1 MLDCWRFGKGLFVVA
16 APAQTSSS
24 CRFGVFH
31 FDPRR
36 GELLKHGIRIKIQDK
51 PFRLLSLLLEQPG
64 EIVSREELHQ
74 RLWPANTYVEFDDGL
89 NAVVKKLRAALND
102 SADSPRFIETVP
114 RHGYRFIA
122 PLTKAAWNEELG
134 EVHEPPKGSGAKL
147 SVPQTWLRNSW
158 LRLAAVITTAT
169 GLTFGWFSFFF
180 AVLILLGAAGFGTY
194 ALLHRPSPT
203 PFQQFTVMQV
213 TNSGRAVRAA
223 ISPDGRYVLS
233 VMDDNGLQSLR
244 LRNVPTGSDT
254 QVIPPSASQYESL
267 AFSPDGNYIYFRKGQ
282 TTAGSYYNLYRS
294 PVLGGTPQTVVRN
307 IDSDIA
313 FSPDGQR
320 IAYIRDNDP
329 EVEKYRILTAS
340 LEGNEEKVLLIGSF
354 ASELPQSLA
363 WPRSNEISYSLYSV
377 ERGIG
382 AIDTVDV
389 HTGRSHRFGTF
400 NRKFPVEIRWSRDD
414 HRFFANYWQTGANSS
429 KGQIGFL
436 SGTAREIEPITRDTN
451 KYTTLTL
458 STDGRTLA
466 TVLARSYATVSIL
479 SEGAHR
485 FGKPRPLLSQS
496 SEFDEFSALS
506 WSADGNLLVGNLGG
520 LSRLGVDGKNKT
532 QLSADS
538 SVSILYPSSCGTNY
552 LVLTG
557 ARQSGA
563 NIWRTNADGSMP
575 LKLTDGKLDY
585 SPVCSLDLKWVYYV
599 SFPFGHISRVPLDGS
614 GKAEAII
621 SFPGDYSIRQLS
633 ISPDGKT
640 LATFVV
646 PPNEVAS
653 KIAVFRLG
661 SLSPPR
667 MLDVTRYA
675 GSNLQFSPDGKSLA
689 YASRENGVDNIWVQP
704 LDGSAGHPI
713 TNFKS
718 EQIWSFS
725 LSPDGKSLA
734 ALRGHYDSDVVLL
747 QDSKP

>member
-1 MLDCWRFGKGLFVVA
+1 MLDFVAVA
-16 APAQTSSS
+16 SRRMATSPKPRSVV
-24 CRFGVFH
+24 RFGVFTAELSA
-31 FDPRR
+31 RR
-36 GELLKHGIRIKIQDK
+36 LYKHGVEIRLQEQ
-51 PFRLLSLLLEQPG
+51 PFQVLAVLLEYPG
-64 EIVSREELHQ
+64 ETVSREELRQ
-74 RLWPANTYVEFDDGL
+74 RLWPTDTFVAFDIGL
-89 NAVVKKLRAALND
+89 NAAVNRLRRALGD
-102 SADSPRFIETVP
+102 SAENPQFIETIP
-114 RHGYRFIA
+114 RQGYRFIA
-122 PLTKAAWNEELG
+122 PVSEAALNEEVG
-134 EVHEPPKGSGAKL
+134 EADEPPKGSGAKL
-147 SVPQTWLRNSW
+147 HAPPTWLRNPW
-158 LRLAAVITTAT
+158 LRLAVVITTAT
-169 GLTFGWFSFFF
+169 GRIVLGWFIFLF
-180 AVLILLGAAGFGTY
+180 AVLILFGAAGFGIY
-194 ALLHRPSPT
+194 SLLHRPAPT
-203 PFQQFTVMQV
+203 PFQKFTVMQV
-213 TNSGRAVRAA
+213 TNTGRAARAA

-233 VMDDNGLQSLR
+233 VMDDNGLQSLW

-320 IAYIRDNDP
+320 IAYARDNDP
-329 EVEKYRILTAS
+329 EVDKYRILTAS
-340 LEGNEEKVLLIGSF
+340 LEGNDEKVLLIGSF

-363 WPRSNEISYSLYSV
+363 WPRSDEISYSLYSV
-377 ERGIG
+377 ERGLG

-389 HTGRSHRFGTF
+389 HTRKSHRFGTF
-400 NRKFPVEIRWSRDD
+400 NRKFPFEIRWSPAG
-414 HRFFANYWQTGANSS
+414 HTFFANYWQTGANSS

-436 SGTAREIEPITRDTN
+436 SGTGGEIEPITRDTN
-451 KYTTLTL
+451 KYTTLTV
-458 STDGRTLA
+458 STDGRKIA

-479 SEGAHR
+479 SEGGYR
-485 FGKPRPLLSQS
+485 FEKPRILLSQS
-496 SEFDEFSALS
+496 NEFDEFSALS
-506 WSADGNLLVGNLGG
+506 WSADGNLLVSNLGR
-520 LSRLGVDGKNKT
+520 LSRLGVDGKNRT
-532 QLSADS
+532 QLLADS
-538 SVSILYPSSCGTNY
+538 TVSVLYPSSCGTNY
-552 LVLTG
+552 LVLTWV
-557 ARQSGA
+557 RQSGT
-563 NIWRTNADGSMP
+563 NIWRTNADGSIP

-621 SFPGDYSIRQLS
+621 SLPGDYSIRQLS
-633 ISPDGKT
+633 ISPDGKS

-653 KIAVFRLG
+653 KIAVFGLG

-667 MLDVTRYA
+667 VLDATHYS

-689 YASRENGVDNIWVQP
+689 YASRENGVDNVWVQP

-734 ALRGHYDSDVVLL
+734 VLRGHYDSDVVLL
-747 QDSKP
+747 QESTP

>member
-1 MLDCWRFGKGLFVVA
+1 M
-16 APAQTSSS
+16 PTSSES
-24 CRFGVFH
+24 KSAARFGVFAA
-31 FDPRR
+31 DLTARR
-36 GELLKHGIRIKIQDK
+36 LYKHGIEIRLQEQ
-51 PFRLLSLLLEQPG
+51 PFQVLALLLQSPG
-64 EIVSREELHQ
+64 EVVSREELRQ
-74 RLWPANTYVEFDDGL
+74 QLWPTDTFVAFDEGL
-89 NAVVKKLRAALND
+89 NAAVNRLRRALGD
-102 SADSPRFIETVP
+102 SADNPRFIETIP
-114 RHGYRFIA
+114 RQGYRFIA
-122 PLTKAAWNEELG
+122 PISEAALNEELG
-134 EVHEPPKGSGAKL
+134 EAPEPAKESL
-147 SVPQTWLRNSW
+147 KLHATQTWLRNPW
-158 LRLAAVITTAT
+158 LRLAAIITSAT
-169 GLTFGWFSFFF
+169 GRIALGWFIFLFT
-180 AVLILLGAAGFGTY
+180 VLILLGAAGFGIY
-194 ALLHRPSPT
+194 SLLHRPAPA
-203 PFQQFTVMQV
+203 PFQKFTVTQV
-213 TNSGRAVRAA
+213 TNTGRAARAA

-233 VMDDNGLQSLR
+233 VMDDNGLQSLW
-244 LRNVPTGSDT
+244 LRNVPTDSDT

-267 AFSPDGNYIYFRKGQ
+267 GFSPDGNYIYFRKGL

-294 PVLGGTPQTVVRN
+294 PLFGGTPQTIVRD

-320 IAYIRDNDP
+320 IAYVRDNDP

-389 HTGRSHRFGTF
+389 HTGKSHRFGTF
-400 NRKFPVEIRWSRDD
+400 NLRFPGEIRWWPDG
-414 HRFFANYWQTGANSS
+414 HTFFANYWQRGGNSS
-429 KGQIGFL
+429 KGQIGLL
-436 SGTAREIEPITRDTN
+436 SGTGGEIEPITRDTN
-451 KYTTLTL
+451 KYTTLTV
-458 STDGRTLA
+458 SKDGRTLA

-479 SEGAHR
+479 SEGPHR

-496 SEFDEFSALS
+496 NEFDEFSALS
-506 WSADGNLLVGNLGG
+506 WSADGNLLVSNLGR

-532 QLSADS
+532 QLLADS
-538 SVSILYPSSCGTNY
+538 SVSILYPSSCGRNY
-552 LVLTG
+552 LVLTW
-557 ARQSGA
+557 ARQSGT
-563 NIWRTNADGSMP
+563 NIWRTNADGSIP

-614 GKAEAII
+614 GKAEVII

-633 ISPDGKT
+633 ISPNGKT

-646 PPNEVAS
+646 SPNEVAS
-653 KIAVFRLG
+653 KIAVFGLG

-667 MLDVTRYA
+667 ILDATHYS
-675 GSNLQFSPDGKSLA
+675 GSNLQFSPDGTSLV
-689 YASRENGVDNIWVQP
+689 YASRENGVDNLWVQP

-713 TNFKS
+713 TTFKS

-725 LSPDGKSLA
+725 LSPDGKNLA
-734 ALRGHYDSDVVLL
+734 VLRGHYDSDVVLL
-747 QDSKP
+747 QESTL